1 MPSSRL
7 SRSYRFKNVP
17 SPLIPQE
24 TDEEIS
30 PVPNA
35 RPSLQ
40 DRMGRVTSGRLTS
53 ATTTWKTSHPPIVT
67 PESFTITLPVPPSIN
82 HQYAT
87 VNGRRLLSSA
97 GRAYKTQ
104 VGQLLWL
111 AVIQSPSKITLRDR
125 LRSEPLVIS
134 IRFFFASSLRR
145 DLDGGLKIT
154 QDAVCEGL
162 GINDN
167 RIVETHLY
175 KHVDKE
181 NPRIEVS
188 LSTISTSAP
197 ST

>member
-1 MPSSRL
+1 MSSSRL
-7 SRSYRFKNVP
+7 SRGYRLKN
-17 SPLIPQE
+17 
-24 TDEEIS
+24 
-30 PVPNA
+30 
-35 RPSLQ
+35 RPSLLISRRTDKEVSPGPSTRSSLQ
-40 DRMGRVTSGRLTS
+40 NRMARVTAGQLTS
-53 ATTTWKTSHPPIVT
+53 GTRAWTTSHPPIVT
-67 PESFTITLPVPPSIN
+67 PEHLTITFPVPPSIN

-87 VNGRRLLSSA
+87 VNGRRLLSST

-104 VGQLLWL
+104 VGQLLWM
-111 AVIQSPSKITLRDR
+111 AFTQSPSRMALHDR
-125 LRSEPLVIS
+125 LRTEPLVIS

-175 KHVDKE
+175 KHVDKA

-188 LSTISTSAP
+188 LSTIPTSGL
-197 ST
+197 SM